1 MEKQHRQQILIVDDE
16 EINRV
21 VLKQIFQEDYDV
33 LEAANGQD
41 AIYQIENNENIILIL
56 LDVVM
61 PVKDGFGVLE
71 YMKGQDLMEKI
82 PVILI
87 TGESVMDSEDRAYSY
102 GVADVMHKPF
112 FPHIV
117 RRRSRNIIDRKSV
130 V

>member
-102 GVADVMHKPF
+102 GVADVMHKPL

-117 RRRSRNIIDRKSV
+117 RRRSRDIIQL
-130 V
+130 

>member
-1 MEKQHRQQILIVDDE
+1 MRVCVGNNSLTFLSESDMLDVYNLRKAGEIFIMEKQHRQQILIVDDE

-61 PVKDGFGVLE
+61 PVKDG
-71 YMKGQDLMEKI
+71 
-82 PVILI
+82 
-87 TGESVMDSEDRAYSY
+87 
-102 GVADVMHKPF
+102 
-112 FPHIV
+112 
-117 RRRSRNIIDRKSV
+117 
-130 V
+130 